1 MIVLHV
7 LSRSLAAN
15 CAETVLLR
23 KHLVEVLGG
32 YPVTA
37 SQMVIARTA
46 VLFLVAPRYRVM
58 AWFAIATVPRPL

>member
-37 SQMVIARTA
+37 SQMVSRAPPCSSLLRRVIA
-46 VLFLVAPRYRVM
+46 LWHGLQ
-58 AWFAIATVPRPL
+58 